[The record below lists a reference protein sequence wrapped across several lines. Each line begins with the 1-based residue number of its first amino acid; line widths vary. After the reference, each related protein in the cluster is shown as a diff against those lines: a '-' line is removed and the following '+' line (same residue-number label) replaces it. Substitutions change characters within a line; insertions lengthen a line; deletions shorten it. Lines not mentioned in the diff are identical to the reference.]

1 MSGSAALL
9 NPKYVRLSGEIADQT
24 VLDSLKAAYPTAA
37 IGHAF
42 ASTEAGV
49 GFEVNDGLA
58 GFPADYVGNE
68 RNGIEMKVEDGTLRI
83 RSGRTAARYLGEAPL
98 LADPERFVDTGDLV
112 ELHDGRYQFKGR
124 KTGVIN
130 VGGLKVHPEEVES
143 VLNADRRV
151 RVSLVRARRNPI
163 VGAVVVADVVLTED
177 AAPVDDPTAAERVK
191 SELLEYCRQ
200 ALPAHKVPTA
210 LRLVSSLELTPAGKL
225 VRPNA

>member
-1 MSGSAALL
+1 MSGAAGILE
-9 NPKYVRLSGEIADQT
+9 PKYVRLSGEIADQT
-24 VLDSLKAAYPTAA
+24 VLDNLKAAYPQAA

-58 GFPADYVGNE
+58 GFPADYIGGE

-83 RSGRTAARYLGEAPL
+83 RSSRTAARYLGEAPVI
-98 LADPERFVDTGDLV
+98 ADPERFVDTGDLV
-112 ELHDGRYQFKGR
+112 EMSGGRYQFKGR

-143 VLNADRRV
+143 VLNADPRV
-151 RVSLVRARRNPI
+151 RISLVRARRNPI
-163 VGAVVVADVVLTED
+163 VGAVVVADVVLAED
-177 AAPVDDPTAAERVK
+177 AAPAGDHTAAERVK
-191 SELLEYCRQ
+191 AELLDSCRQ

-210 LRLVSSLELTPAGKL
+210 LRFVPSLELTAAGKL
-225 VRPNA
+225 VRPHA